1 MSVINLTSNE
11 KYPSVDSQ
19 KVVEIKRCGGYE
31 YIPTK
36 YEGIKEIVNSSIKGY
51 LVSLDYGKKEVYDA
65 DKKCWIKK
73 QNKSVKR
80 VDTISEAKALRI
92 QAEEIRR
99 GQSVKVVNR
108 KMTLGDAITDY
119 MNTPYF
125 ENLSPTYRQSQRN
138 IFKHVTD
145 YFNIT
150 GNNKLPSKITIQDI
164 ERYFE
169 WQKEQGNRNPV
180 KNGSKEEKQGVS
192 INTLHK
198 HKTVLKLLFNYM
210 IDNKE
215 YGISQNV
222 VEKASVPKVKIV
234 VDGKE
239 QVMSSIP
246 YFADVLSLE
255 QVIYTLNDAIQ
266 NEYDRSIALFIA
278 FAVMGSLRRGEIL
291 GLEIGKFYRGK
302 YMSIS
307 DKIFQKSISCYKK
320 DAYLKNTNVM
330 MIDTAINYV
339 DGKSIKKFPKRN
351 IVRVSAIPN
360 ELRNIV
366 DYCMEQREQICKVLG
381 VKIKGTDRMYYPIVN
396 LIKGSMPLTAKIDD
410 KWNDYQIRRN
420 ERMQEQGL
428 EPIPL
433 IRLHDLRHTHR
444 HLLKQ
449 TVSDWQVSVNMGHQI
464 GGNTTNR
471 NYWHDEEMYRDDIL
485 RYFNENIK
493 LDWDKAMRKNISD
506 STKIWLD
513 SSGHLHVVEG
523 EKIIVGKNRK
533 KARYNEQEILTLFSG
548 QSLKKK
554 A

>member
-1 MSVINLTSNE
+1 MSVIDITPKE
-11 KYPSVDSQ
+11 KISS
-19 KVVEIKRCGGYE
+19 ENIRTKRCGGYE
-31 YIPTK
+31 YVPTK

-51 LVSLDYGKKEVYDA
+51 LVSLDYGKKNVYDTE
-65 DKKCWIKK
+65 KKCWIKK

-80 VDTISEAKALRI
+80 VDTISEAKALRFE
-92 QAEEIRR
+92 AEEIRR
-99 GQSVKVVNR
+99 GQNVRVVPSKNL
-108 KMTLGDAITDY
+108 TLGDAITNY
-119 MNTPYF
+119 MNTIAF

-145 YFNIT
+145 YFNMV
-150 GNNKLPSKITIQDI
+150 GNNKLPSNITTQDI

-169 WQKEQGNRNPV
+169 WQKKQGNRNPV
-180 KNGSKEEKQGVS
+180 KKGEKGEKQGVS

-210 IDNKE
+210 MDNKE

-239 QVMSSIP
+239 QVQSTIP

-266 NEYDRSIALFIA
+266 NEFDRSIALFIA
-278 FAVMGSLRRGEIL
+278 LAVMGSLRRGEIL
-291 GLEIGKFYRGK
+291 GLEIGKFYRGE
-302 YMSIS
+302 YFCIG
-307 DKIFQKSISCYKK
+307 DAIFQKSISCYKK
-320 DAYLKNTNVM
+320 EAYLKNTNVM

-339 DGKSIKKFPKRN
+339 DRKENKKFPKRN

-366 DYCMEQREQICKVLG
+366 DYCMQQRKEICDTLG
-381 VKIKGTDRMYYPIVN
+381 VKIKGTDRMYFPLVN
-396 LIKGSMPLTAKIDD
+396 LIKGKMPVTPKIDN
-410 KWNDYQIRRN
+410 KWLQYQKRRN
-420 ERMQEQGL
+420 KRMEEKGL

-444 HLLKQ
+444 HLLKK
-449 TVSDWQVSVNMGHQI
+449 TVIDWQVSFNMGHQV
-464 GGNTTNR
+464 GGNTTDR
-471 NYWHDEEMYRDDIL
+471 VYWNDEAMCRDDIL

-506 STKIWLD
+506 STKITLD
-513 SSGHLHVVEG
+513 SSGHLHVTGG
-523 EKIIVGKNRK
+523 EEIIVGKNRK
-533 KARYNEQEILTLFSG
+533 KARYNEAEILTLLSG
-548 QSLKKK
+548 ESLNKK